1 MLIFLAQNNSGQIQ
15 IEEKGGSERQFAKT
29 GLGKRERK
37 KRCILMHQ
45 IGLTIVSMIE
55 GFFRRKKNVCFEF
68 SGKIRRVY
76 IVNQEKW
83 L

>member
-55 GFFRRKKNVCFEF
+55 GFFRRKKMSALNFHAKFQVKFVE
-68 SGKIRRVY
+68 Y
-76 IVNQEKW
+76 T